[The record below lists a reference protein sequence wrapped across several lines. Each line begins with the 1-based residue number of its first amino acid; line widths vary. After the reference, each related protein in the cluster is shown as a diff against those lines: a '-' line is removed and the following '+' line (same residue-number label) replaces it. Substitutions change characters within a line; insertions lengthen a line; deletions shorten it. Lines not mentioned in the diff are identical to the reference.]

1 MQDEGFSWLLNMEI
15 TVCWDKTPRN
25 LVYRYQRSAEAPP
38 SIFKMVM
45 MKAEA
50 VSPSETM
57 LHIY

>member
-1 MQDEGFSWLLNMEI
+1 MAVNMEI

-25 LVYRYQRSAEAPP
+25 TAYRYQRSEEASP

-45 MKAEA
+45 MKAKA

>member
-1 MQDEGFSWLLNMEI
+1 MAVNMEI

-25 LVYRYQRSAEAPP
+25 MAYSYQRSEEAPP
-38 SIFKMVM
+38 SIFKVIM

-57 LHIY
+57 LRIY